1 METTTLTAD
10 LTAGFLG
17 TYASGTAPYGIDDLR
32 IADHQQLVQQYQQA
46 YQQQAQQAYTA
57 GWSNYYESW
66 HPPKLEKKKQH
77 FIDELRSEI
86 DEWLKVA

>member
-1 METTTLTAD
+1 MATTTLAD
-10 LTAGFLG
+10 LTAGLLG
-17 TYASGTAPYGIDDLR
+17 TYASGTALYGIDDLR

-46 YQQQAQQAYTA
+46 YQQQGLQQVYNTA
-57 GWSNYYESW
+57 GWSNYEAW
-66 HPPKLEKKKQH
+66 QPPKPEKKKQH